1 MKILLLEDNERLN
14 NSIVQRLELKG
25 YLVDAFLDGN
35 DALSNLYNGYDC
47 FILDINVPSIDGVTI
62 LKEIRETNTTIP
74 IVIISSNIDLDTIKN
89 AYDYGCNDY
98 LKKPFYIDELEVKI
112 EKLCQLDQAIITL
125 EEGYTYD
132 IEKRELYNTIQ
143 IKLTKK
149 ETLLLHQLITNKN
162 KVLSYDTILNY
173 VWEGDIAT
181 TDSIRTLV
189 MRLRK
194 KIPKNSL
201 ETIVD
206 FGYKFHINYNH
217 T

>member
-14 NSIVQRLELKG
+14 NSIVKRLEIKG
-25 YLVDAFLDGN
+25 YKVDAFTDGYEALDN
-35 DALSNLYNGYDC
+35 AFYGYDC
-47 FILDINVPSIDGVTI
+47 FILDINVPSIDGIHI
-62 LKEIRETNTTIP
+62 LKEIRENDKTIP
-74 IVIISSNIDLDTIKN
+74 ILIISSNIDLDTIKN
-89 AYDYGCNDY
+89 AYGYGCNDY
-98 LKKPFYIDELEVKI
+98 LKKPFFIDELEVKI
-112 EKLCQLDQAIITL
+112 EKLCQLENAIIQL
-125 EEGYTYD
+125 DQDFSYD
-132 IEKRELYNTIQ
+132 MEKRELFNKEQ

-149 ETLLLHQLITNKN
+149 ETLLLHQLITHKN
-162 KVLSYDTILNY
+162 KVLSYDHILNY

-206 FGYKFHINYNH
+206 FGYKFHLDS
-217 T
+217 